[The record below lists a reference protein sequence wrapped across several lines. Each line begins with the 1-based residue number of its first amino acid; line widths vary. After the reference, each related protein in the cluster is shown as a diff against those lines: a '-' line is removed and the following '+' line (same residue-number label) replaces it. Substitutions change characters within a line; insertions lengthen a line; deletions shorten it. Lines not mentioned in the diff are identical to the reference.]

1 MEESLIPLDFFLA
14 AHAADIGIINDALDE
29 RREGTDVFH
38 FAGDDLAADPH
49 AVFPGIAIQ
58 VVEHRTL
65 ALHGRGELD
74 LICCH
79 GPDDVLAHF
88 TFGQLKR
95 FQIFRKAFV
104 CLERF
109 LQIRITIRAEQ
120 RRTIAQELCESAIRT
135 AEDTDFLPEVLIAQD
150 GFMTRSAPV

>member
-14 AHAADIGIINDALDE
+14 AHAADVGIIDDALDE
-29 RREGTDVFH
+29 RREGTYVFH
-38 FAGDDLAADPH
+38 FAGDDFTADPH
-49 AVFPGIAIQ
+49 AVFPCVTIQ
-58 VVEHRTL
+58 IVEHGAL

-74 LICCH
+74 LIGCH
-79 GPDDVLAHF
+79 STDDILGHF

-109 LQIRITIRAEQ
+109 LQIRIT
-120 RRTIAQELCESAIRT
+120 
-135 AEDTDFLPEVLIAQD
+135 V
-150 GFMTRSAPV
+150 